1 MNKDG
6 ARFIAV
12 IAAVAMLTIA
22 QSARAAA
29 QFIYANS
36 SCLLATD
43 QRLYKI
49 DTSTGAVV
57 NTCLMQKGNG
67 RGIVVVGNLAYYT
80 VANSHN
86 VYKAD
91 INTCA
96 DLGIAFSVA
105 GASGLSTM
113 AFDGTN
119 FWIGDYS
126 GTDHAY
132 YYSPTGTLIR
142 TVSLANCAGSCD
154 GLEYFSG
161 KLISNRGDLVPPY
174 DVYDTNGV
182 LLTPMFIAPSTG
194 TTGIAFDGTN
204 FFVSEILSQNLQV
217 YDGTTGA
224 FIRSVAVTGLAPAAN
239 LIEDVSFD
247 YAQRPDIVS
256 VPLLDWRGLLALS
269 VALAA
274 TALFALRRG

>member
-49 DTSTGAVV
+49 DATTGAVV

-96 DLGIAFSVA
+96 DLGVAFAVA

-132 YYSPTGTLIR
+132 YYSPTGTLI
-142 TVSLANCAGSCD
+142 TTISLANCAGSCD

-161 KLISNRGDLVPPY
+161 KLISNRGDLTGPY
-174 DVYDTNGV
+174 DIYATSGT
-182 LLTPMFIAPSTG
+182 LLTPAFINETSGTG
-194 TTGIAFDGTN
+194 VAFDGTD
-204 FFVSEILSQNLQV
+204 FFVSDLLAQTLHV
-217 YDGTTGA
+217 YDGTTGSLL
-224 FIRSVAVTGLAPAAN
+224 RTVSVTGLDPAAN
-239 LIEDVSFD
+239 ELEDLSFD
-247 YAQRPDIVS
+247 YAQRPDIQA
-256 VPLLDWRGLLALS
+256 VPLLDWRALLALT
-269 VALAA
+269 VALGAA
-274 TALFALRRG
+274 ALFALRRS